1 MTIPF
6 KLHNIVKRYQERE
19 VLSIE
24 RLEIPAGE
32 INAILGPNGSGKT
45 TLLRIMALLLVND
58 EGRLEVLGEKVNWSK
73 GQILRLRRQMSMV
86 TQTSYMF
93 QGSVYYNVA
102 YGLRQRKVSE
112 SGIKRSVQEALEM
125 VGMSAYQ
132 EADARTLSG
141 GERQKAAIARALV
154 LKPQVLFLD
163 EPTSNIDMAS
173 AAEIEKHILAINQN
187 WGTTIIMVTH
197 NLFQAKRLAD
207 EVIFLHEGH
216 LIEKGRAETVFDQPR
231 DERTVAF
238 LRGETVY

>member
-24 RLEIPAGE
+24 RLEIPAGA

-73 GQILRLRRQMSMV
+73 GQILKLRRQMSMV

-154 LKPQVLFLD
+154 LKPR
-163 EPTSNIDMAS
+163 SCS
-173 AAEIEKHILAINQN
+173 
-187 WGTTIIMVTH
+187 
-197 NLFQAKRLAD
+197 
-207 EVIFLHEGH
+207 
-216 LIEKGRAETVFDQPR
+216 
-231 DERTVAF
+231 
-238 LRGETVY
+238 